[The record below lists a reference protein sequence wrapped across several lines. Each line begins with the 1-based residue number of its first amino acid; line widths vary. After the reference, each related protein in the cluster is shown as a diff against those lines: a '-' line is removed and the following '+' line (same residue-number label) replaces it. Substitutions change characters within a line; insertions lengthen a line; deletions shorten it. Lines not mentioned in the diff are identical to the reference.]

1 MPATSNMVQP
11 PVIEISEPPPSSRAQ
26 RATTWSEQ
34 WREALG
40 SLWRWE
46 IALFAI
52 VLFVTGL
59 SLPFADPDLSIHLA
73 TGEWIARHHAVPFVE
88 PFAWTRP
95 GQPFQAYSWAIELLY
110 YVVIA
115 HAGPMGLSVL
125 QGFVYVLLAAVMF
138 VLGRAAGW
146 NPWATLLMIAANL
159 VVALGATPY
168 VRPQVVLLIILPL
181 IWALVY
187 RSLDTQ
193 RLGWTL
199 AGLAAASAALANTHL
214 LFPLGAAPC
223 VLLLTQPPADRK
235 RMVLVPLAIVAGWFV
250 SPYALHWVDVYR
262 LNFAPN
268 ALFGPPTG
276 INEYKPGYLMMIIGG
291 NSSLALAILLTFLP
305 WAAAPRLD
313 ARARFLYGLLWLA
326 GLLMFALA
334 VRSMV
339 VWWLVVIPLCSIVLA
354 QLQTPKTPVVLTA
367 QRAIVPA
374 LFIVV
379 ALQALETWL
388 DPSLRAG
395 DVSSRYLPSTNAKSI
410 EPLARW
416 LDCFT
421 KHDVGGRLVTTFNY
435 GGYVP
440 WRLPYLSESIDG
452 RVIFA
457 DSVSRPETYFV
468 PTSRN
473 IPLQPWRTADL
484 AIFPVSFPVAAVLD
498 TASGWRRAAITAQL
512 EGPAKMIGLWV
523 TDRWWQRAGRIQLPH
538 APLPAMHSIDPRRA
552 SCADVTPN
560 FK

>member
-1 MPATSNMVQP
+1 MPTTDSQAQQRLIELSNTDSAV
-11 PVIEISEPPPSSRAQ
+11 RA
-26 RATTWSEQ
+26 RSAALWSDQ

-40 SLWRWE
+40 PFWQWE
-46 IALFAI
+46 LALFA
-52 VLFVTGL
+52 VLLFVTGL

-95 GQPFQAYSWAIELLY
+95 GAPFQAYSWAIETLY
-110 YVVIA
+110 FVVLS
-115 HAGPMGLSVL
+115 HWGPMGLSVL
-125 QGFVYVLLAAVMF
+125 QGFVYVLLAAVM
-138 VLGRAAGW
+138 VILGKAARW
-146 NPWATLLMIAANL
+146 NPWATFVMVAANL
-159 VVALGATPY
+159 TVALGATPY

-193 RLGWTL
+193 RIGWTL
-199 AGLAAASAALANTHL
+199 AGLFGASAVLANTHL
-214 LFPLGAAPC
+214 LFPLAAAPC

-235 RMVLVPLAIVAGWFV
+235 RIALVPAAIVAGWFV
-250 SPYALHWVDVYR
+250 SPYALHWVEVYR

-276 INEYKPGYLMMIIGG
+276 INEYKPGYLMMLIGG

-313 ARARFLYGLLWLA
+313 SKARILYGLLWLA

-339 VWWLVVIPLCSIVLA
+339 VWWLVVIPLCSIVLS
-354 QLQTPKTPVVLTA
+354 QLQTPTTPIVLTA

-379 ALQALETWL
+379 ALEAMEAWL

-395 DVSSRYLPSTNAKSI
+395 NVASRYLPSTNAKSI

-421 KHDVGGRLVTTFNY
+421 RHDVGGRLVTTFNY

-484 AIFPVSFPVAAVLD
+484 AIFPVSLPVAAVLD
-498 TASGWRRAAITAQL
+498 TATGWHKAAITSQL
-512 EGPAKMIGLWV
+512 EGPARMIGLWV
-523 TDRWWQRAGRIQLPH
+523 TDRWWRRAGKIRLPR
-538 APLPAMHSIDPRRA
+538 APLPAMHSLDPRRA
-552 SCADVTPN
+552 TCAEVTP
-560 FK
+560 KL

>member
-1 MPATSNMVQP
+1 MAQAYVAETVSPQHSAPTHPAP
-11 PVIEISEPPPSSRAQ
+11 GWRDK
-26 RATTWSEQ
+26 

-40 SLWRWE
+40 PLWAWE
-46 IALFAI
+46 IGLFAI
-52 VLFVTGL
+52 LLFVTGL

-95 GQPFQAYSWAIELLY
+95 GAPFQAYSWAIELLY
-110 YVVIA
+110 FVVIE
-115 HAGPMGLSVL
+115 HFGPIGLSVL
-125 QGFVYVLLAAVMF
+125 QGLVYVSLAAAMF
-138 VLGRAAGW
+138 ALGSAAGW
-146 NPWATLLMIAANL
+146 NPWATFLMVAANL

-187 RSLDTQ
+187 RSLDTR

-199 AGLAAASAALANTHL
+199 AGLLAASATLANTHL

-235 RMVLVPLAIVAGWFV
+235 RIVLVPLAIVAGWFV
-250 SPYALHWVDVYR
+250 SPYALHWVDVFR

-276 INEYKPGYLMMIIGG
+276 INEYKPGYLMMIVGG

-313 ARARFLYGLLWLA
+313 SKSRILFGLLWLA

-354 QLQTPKTPVVLTA
+354 ELQTPRTPVVLTA

-379 ALQALETWL
+379 AVQALEAWL

-395 DVSSRYLPSTNAKSI
+395 DLSSRYLPSTNARSI

-484 AIFPVSFPVAAVLD
+484 AIFPISLPVAAVLD
-498 TASGWRRAAITAQL
+498 TARGWHRAAITSQL
-512 EGPAKMIGLWV
+512 EGPARMIGLWV
-523 TDRWWQRAGRIQLPH
+523 TDRWWQRAGRIRLAH
-538 APLPAMHSIDPRRA
+538 GPLPAMHTLDPRRA
-552 SCADVTPN
+552 TCADVTP
-560 FK
+560 KQ